1 MLDTPIDGTG
11 ADDPLADRRRV
22 IEATTFEIVPLT
34 TVDEAII
41 ALPPGSSVSVTCSPV
56 KGIAATRGLVD
67 RVRSAGHR
75 AIPHLAARMVAS
87 RDEVVDLARWLR
99 SESIDSVLVIAGDAE
114 SPHGPYPDGTSLLR
128 DLVDAD
134 PGVTAIGVPAYPD
147 GHPAHPRTD
156 DLDRALHVKQAVL
169 ADAGIGG
176 WATTQMCFDPEQLVA
191 WGERAR
197 AGGLELPIHLGVPG
211 VVERTRLMS
220 MGMRLGVGASL
231 RFLRKNRRSIGRLLM
246 TADYDPD
253 SLIDPLTPELGR
265 LGITGLHC
273 FTFNQVG
280 ATAGWR
286 EGALAR

>member
-1 MLDTPIDGTG
+1 MLDTPIDDTG
-11 ADDPLADRRRV
+11 ADDPLTNRRRV

-41 ALPPGSSVSVTCSPV
+41 ALPPESSVSVTCSPV
-56 KGIAATRGLVD
+56 KGIAATRELVD

-87 RDEVVDLARWLR
+87 RDEVADLARWLR
-99 SESIDSVLVIAGDAE
+99 RESIDSVFVIAGDAE
-114 SPHGPYPDGTSLLR
+114 SPQGPYPDGTSLLR
-128 DLVDAD
+128 DLLAAD
-134 PGVTAIGVPAYPD
+134 PGVTTIGVPAYPD
-147 GHPAHPRTD
+147 GHPLIPDH
-156 DLDRALHVKQAVL
+156 DLDRALHDKQAVL

-231 RFLRKNRRSIGRLLM
+231 RFLRKNRRSIGRLL
-246 TADYDPD
+246 TAADYDPD

-265 LGITGLHC
+265 LGIAGLHC

-286 EGALAR
+286 ADALAR